1 MLENSLRIRQKFINK
16 VANKINELNSDFIL
30 LKRVDR
36 KISKSNRLQ
45 RGGAGIDL
53 KDLQEEALIKRLQI
67 EQQNEDLRTAINQAQ
82 ELTSKVAEINGA
94 LTQIKDEISKIDIQ
108 AVDLA
113 GIDVPDVTAANAIVM
128 QNVGTYK
135 LSPLCENGV
144 LIIPGVDDKTLAK
157 HKHTTDTYRDLFIK
171 AINTVFKTSVTAQD
185 IALLRSN
192 MKQDKVWSGIVDS
205 GSTVINAVDG
215 KKLGITEKIYEKL
228 RSNNPAA
235 ELTAADAAATAGPGA
250 SPTAVD
256 PAAAAAASGASG
268 ASGSTRSGTARSTA
282 SPGAAAAA
290 GNTGSAGNAGNA
302 GSPSNAGIRKYLW

>member
-235 ELTAADAAATAGPGA
+235 ELTAADAAGAAAAAATAGPGA
-250 SPTAVD
+250 SPAAVD
-256 PAAAAAASGASG
+256 PAAAA
-268 ASGSTRSGTARSTA
+268 SGSPRSGTPRSTA

-290 GNTGSAGNAGNA
+290 GNTGSPG
-302 GSPSNAGIRKYLW
+302 NAGIRKYLW